1 MTVRPRR
8 LVHVR
13 HTARAIDPAIL
24 QHRQYDYFFS
34 NVCRRCALLSNDFAW
49 RMLGCT
55 NFFGVGGCSNST
67 QRTGSGTEVRE
78 SLLVPLSASQLKE
91 HLLKNGL
98 DGAVG
103 DRRDVPP
110 PQVIA
115 GASLT

>member
-1 MTVRPRR
+1 MTPHGACSGA
-8 LVHVR
+8 L
-13 HTARAIDPAIL
+13 T
-24 QHRQYDYFFS
+24 FS
-34 NVCRRCALLSNDFAW
+34 AW
-49 RMLGCT
+49 
-55 NFFGVGGCSNST
+55 GGSNST
-67 QRTGSGTEVRE
+67 QRTVREAEVRE

-103 DRRDVPP
+103 DCRDVPP